1 MYNNFAA
8 KLILR
13 RNNRD
18 RFYRIIAIGL
28 CYTANAQTSKEELQ
42 QAKIDSL
49 TTVIQDLRTNQQNI
63 QKQIETV
70 DKNATV
76 WKRGKYRNFSFSKE
90 KLEIDGFDAAI
101 KSEWGAA
108 ITLGKTFYLHKTP
121 ILNMLI
127 LVLTGPI
134 SILVLPDMK

>member
-1 MYNNFAA
+1 MHNGNKHWLSDY
-8 KLILR
+8 LSDLP
-13 RNNRD
+13 
-18 RFYRIIAIGL
+18 
-28 CYTANAQTSKEELQ
+28 LQ

-90 KLEIDGFDAAI
+90 KLEIVGFDAAI

-121 ILNMLI
+121 ILNNSSQRIYFCL
-127 LVLTGPI
+127 L
-134 SILVLPDMK
+134 